1 MGELREKMLRRME
14 LRNFS
19 RRTVTI
25 YLYHMEKFVRYY
37 RKSPDKLG
45 KEEIEKYLHFLLQ
58 SKTSNSGMAQAYS
71 SLKFFYSSCLEKPW
85 ELDKIPRPKA
95 VNKLPVVL
103 SLEEVRTIFQNVS
116 NSKYKTALM
125 IIYSAGLRLS
135 EALNLKIKDIDS
147 KRMEIR
153 VEQGKGNKDRYTLLS
168 DVMLNK
174 LRKYYKEYKPI
185 YWLFTGKEDKPIS
198 SSTIQKVFGR
208 AKKKLRLEKMLQYT
222 HYDIAL
228 PHTY

>member
-1 MGELREKMLRRME
+1 MKKY
-14 LRNFS
+14 
-19 RRTVTI
+19 V
-25 YLYHMEKFVRYY
+25 KYY

-58 SKTSNSGMAQAYS
+58 SETSNSGMAQAYS
-71 SLKFFYSSCLEKPW
+71 SLKFFYSTCLERTW
-85 ELDKIPRPKA
+85 ELDKIPRPKT

-103 SLEEVRTIFQNVS
+103 CLEEVKEIFQNIS
-116 NSKYKTALM
+116 NTKYQTALM

-147 KRMEIR
+147 RRMEIR

-168 DVMLNK
+168 DVMLKK
-174 LRKYYKEYKPI
+174 LREYYKEYKPT
-185 YWLFTGKEDKPIS
+185 YWLFTGKEEKPIS

-208 AKKKLRLEKMLQYT
+208 AKKKQRLEKMQQYT
-222 HYDIAL
+222 HYAIAL
-228 PHTY
+228 PHIY